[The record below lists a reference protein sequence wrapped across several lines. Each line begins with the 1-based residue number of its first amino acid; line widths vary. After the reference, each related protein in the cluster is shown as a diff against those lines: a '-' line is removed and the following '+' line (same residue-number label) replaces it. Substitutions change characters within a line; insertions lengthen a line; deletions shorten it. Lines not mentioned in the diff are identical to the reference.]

1 MTKLAVADHSRPAV
15 ATETNVAH
23 SLVVYPL
30 GNDSR
35 TQVLE
40 HLLRL
45 APNDRRL
52 RFGVPLLDESIA
64 GYVARLDFG
73 RDAVFGVRDDAETL
87 VGVTHVA
94 RLDDAVELGLSV
106 DAAHRGRGIAK
117 AMFRRAKL
125 HARNRGFRQLF
136 MHCLSE
142 NAAMMH
148 IAREG
153 GMRIVID
160 GTDRDASLSLLPAT
174 PLSFGA
180 EFYEGQLMLLD
191 WTLRTARQAHAPA
204 MSRIDAH

>member
-1 MTKLAVADHSRPAV
+1 MTKLAVPDRSRSTAP
-15 ATETNVAH
+15 TETIAAG

-30 GNDSR
+30 GDDSR

-45 APNDRRL
+45 SPHDRRL
-52 RFGVPLLDESIA
+52 RFGVALAEESIA
-64 GYVARLDFG
+64 GYVAGLDFT
-73 RDAVFGVRDDAETL
+73 RDAVFGVRDDAGKL

-125 HARNRGFRQLF
+125 HARNRGLRQLF

-148 IAREG
+148 IAREA

-160 GTDRDASLSLLPAT
+160 GTDRDASLSLPPAT
-174 PLSFGA
+174 PLSVGA
-180 EFYEGQLMLLD
+180 EFYEGQLVLLD
-191 WTLRTARQAHAPA
+191 WTLRTARQTQG
-204 MSRIDAH
+204 SRDAA

>member
-1 MTKLAVADHSRPAV
+1 MTKLAAPDSPIARATPGADVARPP
-15 ATETNVAH
+15 
-23 SLVVYPL
+23 VVYPL

-35 TQVLE
+35 AQVLE

-45 APNDRRL
+45 APDDRRL
-52 RFGVPLLDESIA
+52 RFGVPLPDESIS

-94 RLDDAVELGLSV
+94 RMDDAVELGLSV
-106 DAAHRGRGIAK
+106 DAVHRGRGIAK
-117 AMFRRAKL
+117 AMFRRARL
-125 HARNRGFRQLF
+125 HARNRGFRQLY

-148 IAREG
+148 IAREA

-160 GTDRDASLSLLPAT
+160 GTDRDASLPLPPAT
-174 PLSFGA
+174 PFSFGA
-180 EFYEGQLMLLD
+180 EFYEGQLVLLD
-191 WTLRTARQAHAPA
+191 WTLRTARG
-204 MSRIDAH
+204 

>member
-1 MTKLAVADHSRPAV
+1 MTKLAVPERSRPA
-15 ATETNVAH
+15 ATTEANVAG

-45 APNDRRL
+45 SSEDRRL
-52 RFGVPLLDESIA
+52 RFGVPLAEESIA
-64 GYVARLDFG
+64 GYVARLDFA

-94 RLDDAVELGLSV
+94 RIDDAVELGLSV

-148 IAREG
+148 IARAA

-160 GTDRDASLSLLPAT
+160 GTDRDATLSLPPAT
-174 PLSFGA
+174 PLSVGA
-180 EFYEGQLMLLD
+180 EFYEGQLVLLD
-191 WTLRTARQAHAPA
+191 WTLRTALQAHA
-204 MSRIDAH
+204 RDVAH